1 MDRRLAVGHEFAG
14 YRIERLLGE
23 GGMGQ
28 VYLAHDR
35 DLPRMVALKL
45 LSPVIGDDGEVRAR
59 FLREADTAARLAHP
73 NIVAVYARGQEQ
85 DRLWMAIQ
93 YIEGTDVATALR
105 DGPIR
110 PADAVRITEETAKAL
125 DHAHRFGVLHRDVK
139 PANILLEWGPQRQVY
154 LTDFGIAKA
163 LDRTDG
169 LTRTGELYASFHY
182 AAPEQFE
189 LRADTDHRA
198 DVYALG
204 CTLYY
209 MLTGELPYP
218 GASTG
223 QLIAAHLNAPVPR
236 PSGRNPAVPPAFDDV
251 IARAMAKN
259 RDERYGSCGELAA
272 AARRALTA
280 PRTPAP
286 ASTGPASLS
295 PNAAPGRSAVTTSA
309 TSRPPVSRWRK
320 ARRPLAAA
328 AIALT
333 IFAAAAVTAVV
344 LRGGDDPQ
352 TPAPPTPPAG
362 AQAAAEHA
370 ACEYSKLMATYDYDD
385 PDGWERRVH
394 DGATGEWEA
403 QAQGVLPMVGVL
415 VASDPVRSRAAGA
428 ECSATMSE
436 ADSVAEVDV
445 LLTQINSPPG
455 KPEETEQISMSTRM
469 ELVDGRW
476 LCSRLVTPLLPN

>member
-1 MDRRLAVGHEFAG
+1 MERRLAVGQEFAG
-14 YRIERLLGE
+14 YRVERLLGE

-93 YIEGTDVATALR
+93 YVEGTDVATALR
-105 DGPIR
+105 EGPIR

-125 DHAHRFGVLHRDVK
+125 DHAHRSGVLHRDVK

-163 LDRTDG
+163 LDHADG
-169 LTRTGELYASFHY
+169 LTRTGELYASLHY

-189 LRADTDHRA
+189 LRADIDHRA

-209 MLTGELPYP
+209 MLTGELPFP
-218 GASTG
+218 GAGTG

-236 PSGRNPAVPPAFDDV
+236 PSLHNPAVPPAFDDV

-280 PRTPAP
+280 PRNPVHHVTGPTMPSSAAAPSTAPVRHTTPNPAP
-286 ASTGPASLS
+286 ASRT
-295 PNAAPGRSAVTTSA
+295 
-309 TSRPPVSRWRK
+309 RK
-320 ARRPLAAA
+320 VRKPLAAA
-328 AIALT
+328 L
-333 IFAAAAVTAVV
+333 AAVAVFTGAAV
-344 LRGGDDPQ
+344 AAVLLRGNDGQQPI
-352 TPAPPTPPAG
+352 PPTPPAG

-385 PDGWERRVH
+385 PDGWEQRVY
-394 DGATGEWEA
+394 DGATGEWGT
-403 QAQGVLPMVGVL
+403 QAQGVLPMVGML
-415 VASDPVRSRAAGA
+415 VASDPVRTRATDA
-428 ECSATMSE
+428 ECTATMSE
-436 ADSVAEVDV
+436 ADTVADVDV
-445 LLTQINSPPG
+445 LLTQVNSPPG
-455 KPEETEQISMSTRM
+455 KPEETEQITMSTRM